1 MSNSACWWQAQQDAE
16 AAAEAAAA
24 DTDSTL
30 KLSAEQLQRLK
41 ERNHMFVRRRTEA
54 AFAKQREQE
63 ERAAKLETLKDQV
76 CMRGRSRVLF

>member
-1 MSNSACWWQAQQDAE
+1 
-16 AAAEAAAA
+16 
-24 DTDSTL
+24 
-30 KLSAEQLQRLK
+30 
-41 ERNHMFVRRRTEA
+41 MFVRRRTEA